1 MNKELL
7 YNFFQGKT
15 SEQEEIQIRRWMEAS
30 PDNFKLFM
38 EERKLFD
45 AMLLLADENKIRSY
59 QKKKLLLDHYWVK
72 EIMKVAAI
80 IAVTLLGTYIYN
92 EYHPKEELLAMQKI
106 TVPAGQR
113 INLELSDGTV
123 VWLNSRSTIQYP
135 AYFAG
140 NKSRTI
146 HLNGEAYFEVAHN
159 AQKPFIVETTKGSVE
174 VLGTKFNLEAYADNN
189 SFVTSLMEGSVK
201 VTSGNDELLIKPD
214 EMAILEHGKLKA
226 TPIEDYNVYRWK
238 EGLICFKDETF
249 VNIMNKFETCYGV
262 TIKIENNKVI
272 SSRYTGKFRQSDGI
286 SYALR
291 VLQKDV
297 KFTFE
302 RNEDNQIIYIK

>member
-1 MNKELL
+1 M
-7 YNFFQGKT
+7 
-15 SEQEEIQIRRWMEAS
+15 QEEIQIRRWMEAS
-30 PDNFKLFM
+30 PENSKLFM

-45 AMLLLADENKIRSY
+45 AMILLADEDKIRSY
-59 QKKKLLLDHYWVK
+59 QKKNLFLGNYWVK
-72 EIMKVAAI
+72 EIMKVAAV
-80 IAVTLLGTYIYN
+80 IAVTLLGAYIYN
-92 EYHPKEELLAMQKI
+92 EFNPDEELLAMQKI

-135 AYFAG
+135 ASFAG
-140 NKSRTI
+140 KNRTI

-159 AQKPFIVETTKGSVE
+159 AHKPFIVETTKGNVE
-174 VLGTKFNLEAYADNN
+174 VLGTKFNLEAYADKN

-201 VTSGNDELLIKPD
+201 VTSGNNELLIKPD
-214 EMAILEHGKLKA
+214 EMAILEHGKLRV

-238 EGLICFKDETF
+238 EGLICFRDETF

-262 TIKIENNKVI
+262 TIKIENQKVLN
-272 SSRYTGKFRQSDGI
+272 SRYTGKFRQSDGI

>member
-7 YNFFQGKT
+7 YIFFQGNT
-15 SEQEEIQIRRWMEAS
+15 SLEEEIRIRKWMEAS
-30 PDNFKLFM
+30 SENYNTFM

-45 AMLLLADENKIRSY
+45 AMILLTDEKQILSSRKKNRFIGNYWIKEAMKIAS
-59 QKKKLLLDHYWVK
+59 
-72 EIMKVAAI
+72 I
-80 IAVTLLGTYIYN
+80 IAITLIGTSIYN
-92 EYHPKEELLAMQKI
+92 KSYPEEELLAMQKI

-113 INLELSDGTV
+113 INIELGDGTV

-135 AYFAG
+135 ASFKG
-140 NKSRTI
+140 NSR
-146 HLNGEAYFEVAHN
+146 HVKLDGEAYFEVARN
-159 AQKPFIVETTKGSVE
+159 IKKPFIVETAKGNVE

-201 VTSGNDELLIKPD
+201 VTSGTNELLIKPN
-214 EMAILEHGKLKA
+214 EMAILEQGKLKA
-226 TPIEDYNVYRWK
+226 SPIEDYNAYRWK

-249 VNIMNKFETCYGV
+249 KNIMSKFETCYGV
-262 TIKIENNKVI
+262 TIKIENQKVLD
-272 SSRYTGKFRQSDGI
+272 SRYSGKFRQSDGI

-297 KFTFE
+297 NFMFE
-302 RNEDNQIIYIK
+302 RNEENQIIYIK

>member
-15 SEQEEIQIRRWMEAS
+15 SIQEEIQIRKWMEAS
-30 PDNFKLFM
+30 PDNFKFFM

-45 AMLLLADENKIRSY
+45 AMILLADEDKVRSY
-59 QKKKLLLDHYWVK
+59 QKKKLFLGNNWIK
-72 EIMKVAAI
+72 EIMKVAAV

-92 EYHPKEELLAMQKI
+92 EYQPDEELLTMQKI

-135 AYFAG
+135 ASFVG
-140 NKSRTI
+140 KSRTI

-159 AQKPFIVETTKGSVE
+159 AQKPFIVETNKGNVE

-201 VTSGNDELLIKPD
+201 VTSGKNELLIKPD
-214 EMAILEHGKLKA
+214 EMAILEHGKLRVS
-226 TPIEDYNVYRWK
+226 PIEDYNVYRWK
-238 EGLICFKDETF
+238 EGLICFRDETF

-262 TIKIENNKVI
+262 TIKIENKKVI
-272 SSRYTGKFRQSDGI
+272 NSRYTGKFRQSDGI

>member
-1 MNKELL
+1 M
-7 YNFFQGKT
+7 
-15 SEQEEIQIRRWMEAS
+15 QEEIQIRRWMEAS
-30 PDNFKLFM
+30 PDNSKLFM

-45 AMLLLADENKIRSY
+45 AMILLADEDKIHSY
-59 QKKKLLLDHYWVK
+59 QKKNLFLGNYWVK
-72 EIMKVAAI
+72 EIMKVAAV

-92 EYHPKEELLAMQKI
+92 VFNPDEELLAMQKI

-135 AYFAG
+135 ASFVG
-140 NKSRTI
+140 NNRTI

-159 AQKPFIVETTKGSVE
+159 AHKPFIVETAKGNVE
-174 VLGTKFNLEAYADNN
+174 VLGTKFNLEAYADKN

-201 VTSGNDELLIKPD
+201 VTSGNNELLIKPD
-214 EMAILEHGKLKA
+214 EMAILEHGKLRV

-238 EGLICFKDETF
+238 EGLICFRDETF

-262 TIKIENNKVI
+262 TIKIENQKVLN
-272 SSRYTGKFRQSDGI
+272 SRYTGKFRQSDGI

>member
-15 SEQEEIQIRRWMEAS
+15 SIQEEIQIRKWMEAS

-45 AMLLLADENKIRSY
+45 AMILLADEDKIRSY
-59 QKKKLLLDHYWVK
+59 QKKKLFLGNYWVK

-92 EYHPKEELLAMQKI
+92 EFNPEEELLAMQKI

-135 AYFAG
+135 ASFSG
-140 NKSRTI
+140 KKRTI

-159 AQKPFIVETTKGSVE
+159 AQKPFIVETTKGNVE

-189 SFVTSLMEGSVK
+189 TFVTSLMEGSVK
-201 VTSGNDELLIKPD
+201 VTSGVKELLIKPD
-214 EMAILEHGKLKA
+214 EMAVLEQGRLKA
-226 TPIEDYNVYRWK
+226 KPIEDYNVYRWK

-249 VNIMNKFETCYGV
+249 FNIMSKFETCYGV
-262 TIKIENNKVI
+262 TIKIENKKVI
-272 SSRYTGKFRQSDGI
+272 NSRYTGKFRQSDGI

>member
-15 SEQEEIQIRRWMEAS
+15 SMQEEIQIRKWMEAS
-30 PDNFKLFM
+30 PDNSKLFM

-45 AMLLLADENKIRSY
+45 AMILLADEDKIRSY
-59 QKKKLLLDHYWVK
+59 QKKKLFLENYWVK
-72 EIMKVAAI
+72 EVMKVAAV
-80 IAVTLLGTYIYN
+80 IAITLVGTFTYN
-92 EYHPKEELLAMQKI
+92 KLNPEEEVLAMQKI

-113 INLELSDGTV
+113 INLELSDGTII
-123 VWLNSRSTIQYP
+123 WLNSRSTIQYP
-135 AYFAG
+135 ASFVG
-140 NKSRTI
+140 ENRTI

-159 AQKPFIVETTKGSVE
+159 TQKPFIVETAKGKVE
-174 VLGTKFNLEAYADNN
+174 VLGTKFNLEAYSDNN

-201 VTSGNDELLIKPD
+201 VTSGTKELLIKPD
-214 EMAILEHGKLKA
+214 EMAILDHGNLRA

-249 VNIMNKFETCYGV
+249 INIMSKFETCYGV
-262 TIKIENNKVI
+262 TIKIENKQVTN
-272 SSRYTGKFRQSDGI
+272 SRYTGKFRQSDGI

-297 KFTFE
+297 KFAFE

>member
-15 SEQEEIQIRRWMEAS
+15 SMQEEIQIRNWMEAS
-30 PDNFKLFM
+30 PENRKLFL
-38 EERKLFD
+38 EERQLFD
-45 AMLLLADENKIRSY
+45 AMILLADEDKIRSY
-59 QKKKLLLDHYWVK
+59 QKKNIFIGNYWIK
-72 EIMKVAAI
+72 EVMKIAAV
-80 IAVTLLGTYIYN
+80 IAMTLIGAYAYDRYT
-92 EYHPKEELLAMQKI
+92 PKEELLAMQKI

-123 VWLNSRSTIQYP
+123 IWLNSRSTIQYP
-135 AYFAG
+135 ASFSG
-140 NKSRTI
+140 KNRTVQ
-146 HLNGEAYFEVAHN
+146 LNGEV
-159 AQKPFIVETTKGSVE
+159 
-174 VLGTKFNLEAYADNN
+174 VLDHGDL
-189 SFVTSLMEGSVK
+189 K
-201 VTSGNDELLIKPD
+201 V
-214 EMAILEHGKLKA
+214 

-249 VNIMNKFETCYGV
+249 VNIMSKFETCYGV
-262 TIKIENNKVI
+262 TIKIENQKVI
-272 SSRYTGKFRQSDGI
+272 NSRYTGKFRQSDGI

-302 RNEDNQIIYIK
+302 RNEENQIIYIK

>member
-15 SEQEEIQIRRWMEAS
+15 SIQEEIQIRKWMEAS

-45 AMLLLADENKIRSY
+45 AMILLADEDKIRSY
-59 QKKKLLLDHYWVK
+59 QKKKLFLGNYWVK

-92 EYHPKEELLAMQKI
+92 EFNPEEELLAMQKI

-135 AYFAG
+135 ASFVG
-140 NKSRTI
+140 KNRTI

-159 AQKPFIVETTKGSVE
+159 AQKPFIVETNKGNVE

-201 VTSGNDELLIKPD
+201 VTSGNNELLIKPD
-214 EMAILEHGKLKA
+214 EMAILEHGKLRVS
-226 TPIEDYNVYRWK
+226 PIEDYNVYRWK
-238 EGLICFKDETF
+238 EGLICFRDETF

-262 TIKIENNKVI
+262 TIKIENKKVI
-272 SSRYTGKFRQSDGI
+272 NSRYTGKFRQSDGI

>member
-7 YNFFQGKT
+7 YNFFLGKT
-15 SEQEEIQIRRWMEAS
+15 TMQEEIQIRNWMEAS
-30 PDNFKLFM
+30 PENYKTYL

-45 AMLLLADENKIRSY
+45 AMLLLADEEKIRSY
-59 QKKKLLLDHYWVK
+59 QKKNFFLTNRWVK
-72 EIMKVAAI
+72 EVMKVAAV
-80 IAVTLLGTYIYN
+80 IAITLAGSYAYN
-92 EYHPKEELLAMQKI
+92 KYAPKEELLAMQKI

-113 INLELSDGTV
+113 INLELSDGTII
-123 VWLNSRSTIQYP
+123 WLNSRSTIQYP
-135 AYFAG
+135 ASFTG
-140 NKSRTI
+140 KSRTVQ
-146 HLNGEAYFEVAHN
+146 LNGEAYFEVARN
-159 AQKPFIVETTKGSVE
+159 TEKPFIVETSKGNVE

-201 VTSGNDELLIKPD
+201 VTSGTEERFIKPD
-214 EMAILEHGKLKA
+214 EMAVLERGSLRV

-249 VNIMNKFETCYGV
+249 VNIMSKFETCYGV
-262 TIKIENNKVI
+262 TIKIENPKLSN
-272 SSRYTGKFRQSDGI
+272 SRYSGKFRQSDGI

-302 RNEDNQIIYIK
+302 RDEDNPIIYIK

>member
-15 SEQEEIQIRRWMEAS
+15 SIQEEIQIRKWMEVS

-45 AMLLLADENKIRSY
+45 AMILLADEDKVRSY
-59 QKKKLLLDHYWVK
+59 QKKKLFLGNNWVK

-92 EYHPKEELLAMQKI
+92 EFNPEEELLAMQKI

-135 AYFAG
+135 ASFSG
-140 NKSRTI
+140 KKRTI

-159 AQKPFIVETTKGSVE
+159 AQKPFIVETTKGNVE

-189 SFVTSLMEGSVK
+189 TFVTSLMEGSVK
-201 VTSGNDELLIKPD
+201 VTSGVKELLIKPD
-214 EMAILEHGKLKA
+214 EMAVLEQGRLKA
-226 TPIEDYNVYRWK
+226 KPIEDYNVYRWK

-249 VNIMNKFETCYGV
+249 FNIMSKFETCYGV
-262 TIKIENNKVI
+262 TIKIENKKVI
-272 SSRYTGKFRQSDGI
+272 NSRYTGKFRQSDGI

>member
-15 SEQEEIQIRRWMEAS
+15 SIQEEIQIRKWMEAS

-45 AMLLLADENKIRSY
+45 AMILLVDEDKVRSY
-59 QKKKLLLDHYWVK
+59 QKKKLFLGNNWVK

-92 EYHPKEELLAMQKI
+92 EFNPEEELLAMQKI

-135 AYFAG
+135 ASFSG
-140 NKSRTI
+140 KKRTI

-159 AQKPFIVETTKGSVE
+159 AQKPFIVETTKGNVE

-189 SFVTSLMEGSVK
+189 TFVTSLMEGSVK
-201 VTSGNDELLIKPD
+201 VTSGVKELLIKPD
-214 EMAILEHGKLKA
+214 EMAVLEQGRLKA
-226 TPIEDYNVYRWK
+226 KPIEDYNVYRWK

-249 VNIMNKFETCYGV
+249 FNIMSKFETCYGV
-262 TIKIENNKVI
+262 TIKIENKKVI
-272 SSRYTGKFRQSDGI
+272 NSRYTGKFRQSDGI

>member
-1 MNKELL
+1 M
-7 YNFFQGKT
+7 
-15 SEQEEIQIRRWMEAS
+15 QEEIQIRRWMEAS
-30 PDNFKLFM
+30 PENSKLFM

-45 AMLLLADENKIRSY
+45 AMILLADEDKIRSY
-59 QKKKLLLDHYWVK
+59 QKKNLFLGNYWVK
-72 EIMKVAAI
+72 EIMKVAAV
-80 IAVTLLGTYIYN
+80 IAVTLLGAYIYN
-92 EYHPKEELLAMQKI
+92 EFNPDEELLAMQKI

-135 AYFAG
+135 ASFAG
-140 NKSRTI
+140 KNRTI
-146 HLNGEAYFEVAHN
+146 HLNGEAYFEVTHN
-159 AQKPFIVETTKGSVE
+159 AHKPFIVETTKGNVE
-174 VLGTKFNLEAYADNN
+174 VLGTKFNLEAYADKN

-201 VTSGNDELLIKPD
+201 VTSGNNELLIKPD
-214 EMAILEHGKLKA
+214 EMAILEHGKLRV

-238 EGLICFKDETF
+238 EGLICFRDETF

-262 TIKIENNKVI
+262 TIKIENQKVLN
-272 SSRYTGKFRQSDGI
+272 SRYTGKFRQSDGI

>member
-15 SEQEEIQIRRWMEAS
+15 SMQEEIQIRKWMEAS
-30 PDNFKLFM
+30 PDNKKLFL

-45 AMLLLADENKIRSY
+45 AMILLADEKKILSY
-59 QKKKLLLDHYWVK
+59 QKKKMFIGKYWIR
-72 EIMKVAAI
+72 EAMKIAAV
-80 IAVTLLGTYIYN
+80 IAITLIGTYTYN
-92 EYHPKEELLAMQKI
+92 KYNPKEELLAMQKI

-123 VWLNSRSTIQYP
+123 IWLNSRSTIQYP
-135 AYFAG
+135 ASFTG
-140 NKSRTI
+140 KNRTVQ
-146 HLNGEAYFEVAHN
+146 LNGEAYFEVAHN
-159 AQKPFIVETTKGSVE
+159 IQKPFIVETTKGNVE

-201 VTSGNDELLIKPD
+201 VTSGTKELLIKPD
-214 EMAILEHGKLKA
+214 EMAILEHGQLRA

-238 EGLICFKDETF
+238 EGLICFKNETF
-249 VNIMNKFETCYGV
+249 VNIMTKFETCYGV
-262 TIKIENNKVI
+262 TIKIENEKVQNL
-272 SSRYTGKFRQSDGI
+272 RYTGKFRQSDGI

>member
-15 SEQEEIQIRRWMEAS
+15 SIQEEIQIRKWMEAS

-45 AMLLLADENKIRSY
+45 AMILLADEDKVRSY
-59 QKKKLLLDHYWVK
+59 QKKKLFLGNNWVK

-92 EYHPKEELLAMQKI
+92 EFNPEEELLAMQKI

-135 AYFAG
+135 ASFSG
-140 NKSRTI
+140 KKRTI

-159 AQKPFIVETTKGSVE
+159 AQKPFIVETTKGNVE

-189 SFVTSLMEGSVK
+189 TFVTSLMEGSVK
-201 VTSGNDELLIKPD
+201 VTSGVKELLIKPD
-214 EMAILEHGKLKA
+214 EMAVLEQGRLKA
-226 TPIEDYNVYRWK
+226 KPIEDYNVYRWK

-249 VNIMNKFETCYGV
+249 FNIMSKFETCYGV
-262 TIKIENNKVI
+262 TIKIENKKVI
-272 SSRYTGKFRQSDGI
+272 NSRYTGKFRQSDGI

>member
-1 MNKELL
+1 M
-7 YNFFQGKT
+7 
-15 SEQEEIQIRRWMEAS
+15 QEEIQIRRWMEAS
-30 PDNFKLFM
+30 PENSKLFM

-45 AMLLLADENKIRSY
+45 AMILLADEDKIHSY
-59 QKKKLLLDHYWVK
+59 QKKNLFLGNYWVK
-72 EIMKVAAI
+72 EIMKVAAV

-92 EYHPKEELLAMQKI
+92 EFNPDEELLAMQKI

-135 AYFAG
+135 ASFVG
-140 NKSRTI
+140 NNRTI

-159 AQKPFIVETTKGSVE
+159 AHKPFIVETTKGNVE
-174 VLGTKFNLEAYADNN
+174 VLGTKFNLEAYADKN
-189 SFVTSLMEGSVK
+189 SFITSLMEGSVK
-201 VTSGNDELLIKPD
+201 VISGNNELLIKPD
-214 EMAILEHGKLKA
+214 EMAILEHGKLRV

-238 EGLICFKDETF
+238 EGLICFRDETF

-262 TIKIENNKVI
+262 TIKIENQKVLN
-272 SSRYTGKFRQSDGI
+272 SRYTGKFRQSDGI

>member
-15 SEQEEIQIRRWMEAS
+15 SMQEEIQIRKWMEAS
-30 PDNFKLFM
+30 PDNNKLFL

-45 AMLLLADENKIRSY
+45 AMILLADEKKILSY
-59 QKKKLLLDHYWVK
+59 QKKKMFIGKYWIR
-72 EIMKVAAI
+72 EAMKIAAI
-80 IAVTLLGTYIYN
+80 IAITLIGTYTYN
-92 EYHPKEELLAMQKI
+92 KYNPKEELLAMQKI

-123 VWLNSRSTIQYP
+123 IWLNSRSTIQYP
-135 AYFAG
+135 ASFTG
-140 NKSRTI
+140 KNRTVQ
-146 HLNGEAYFEVAHN
+146 LNGEAYFEVAHN
-159 AQKPFIVETTKGSVE
+159 TQKPFIVETTKGNVE

-201 VTSGNDELLIKPD
+201 VTSGTKELLIKPD
-214 EMAILEHGKLKA
+214 EMAILEHGQLRA

-238 EGLICFKDETF
+238 EGLICFKNETF
-249 VNIMNKFETCYGV
+249 VNIMTKFETCYGV
-262 TIKIENNKVI
+262 TIKIENEKVQNL
-272 SSRYTGKFRQSDGI
+272 RYTGKFRQSDGI

>member
-15 SEQEEIQIRRWMEAS
+15 SIQEEIQIRRWMEAS
-30 PDNFKLFM
+30 PENSKLFM

-45 AMLLLADENKIRSY
+45 AMILLADEDKIRSY
-59 QKKKLLLDHYWVK
+59 QKKNLFLGNYWVK
-72 EIMKVAAI
+72 EIMKVAAV
-80 IAVTLLGTYIYN
+80 IAVTLLGAYIYN
-92 EYHPKEELLAMQKI
+92 EFNPDEELLAMQKI

-135 AYFAG
+135 ASFAG
-140 NKSRTI
+140 KNRTI

-159 AQKPFIVETTKGSVE
+159 AHKPFIVETTKGNVE
-174 VLGTKFNLEAYADNN
+174 VLGTKFNLEAYADKN

-201 VTSGNDELLIKPD
+201 VTSGNNELLIKPD
-214 EMAILEHGKLKA
+214 EMAILEHGKLRV

-238 EGLICFKDETF
+238 EGLICFRDETF

-262 TIKIENNKVI
+262 TIKIENQKVLN
-272 SSRYTGKFRQSDGI
+272 SRYTGKFRQSDGI

>member
-15 SEQEEIQIRRWMEAS
+15 SMQEEIQIRNWMEAS
-30 PDNFKLFM
+30 PENRKLFL
-38 EERKLFD
+38 EERQLFD
-45 AMLLLADENKIRSY
+45 AMILLADEDKIRSY
-59 QKKKLLLDHYWVK
+59 QKKNIFIGNYWIK
-72 EIMKVAAI
+72 EVMKIAAV
-80 IAVTLLGTYIYN
+80 IAMTLIGAYAYDRYT
-92 EYHPKEELLAMQKI
+92 PKEELLAMQKI

-123 VWLNSRSTIQYP
+123 IWLNSRSTIQYP
-135 AYFAG
+135 ASFSG
-140 NKSRTI
+140 KNRTVQ
-146 HLNGEAYFEVAHN
+146 LNGEAYFEVAHN
-159 AQKPFIVETTKGSVE
+159 AQKPFIVETAKGNVE

-201 VTSGNDELLIKPD
+201 VTSGTKERLIKPD
-214 EMAILEHGKLKA
+214 EMVVLDHGDLKV

-249 VNIMNKFETCYGV
+249 VNIMSKFETCYGV
-262 TIKIENNKVI
+262 TIKIENQKVI
-272 SSRYTGKFRQSDGI
+272 NSRYTGKFRQSDGI

-291 VLQKDV
+291 VLHNDV
-297 KFTFE
+297 KFTFD
-302 RNEDNQIIYIK
+302 RNEEHPIIYIN

>member
-15 SEQEEIQIRRWMEAS
+15 SIQEEIQIRKWMEAS
-30 PDNFKLFM
+30 PDNLKLFM

-45 AMLLLADENKIRSY
+45 AMILLADEDKIRSY
-59 QKKKLLLDHYWVK
+59 QKKKLFLGNYWVK

-92 EYHPKEELLAMQKI
+92 EFNPEEELLAMQKI

-135 AYFAG
+135 ASFSG
-140 NKSRTI
+140 KKRTI

-159 AQKPFIVETTKGSVE
+159 AQKPFIVETTKGNVE

-189 SFVTSLMEGSVK
+189 TFVTSLMEGSVK
-201 VTSGNDELLIKPD
+201 VTSGVKELLIKPD
-214 EMAILEHGKLKA
+214 EMAVLEQGRLKA
-226 TPIEDYNVYRWK
+226 KPIEDYNVYRWK

-249 VNIMNKFETCYGV
+249 FNIMSKFETCYGV
-262 TIKIENNKVI
+262 TIKIENKKVI
-272 SSRYTGKFRQSDGI
+272 NSRYTGKFRQSDGI

>member
-1 MNKELL
+1 M
-7 YNFFQGKT
+7 
-15 SEQEEIQIRRWMEAS
+15 QEEIQIRKWMEAS

-45 AMLLLADENKIRSY
+45 AMILLADEDKIRSY
-59 QKKKLLLDHYWVK
+59 QKKKLFLGNYWVK

-92 EYHPKEELLAMQKI
+92 EYHPEEELLAMQKI

-123 VWLNSRSTIQYP
+123 IWLNSRSTIQYP
-135 AYFAG
+135 ASFVG
-140 NKSRTI
+140 KNRTV

-159 AQKPFIVETTKGSVE
+159 TQKPFIVETNKGNVE

-201 VTSGNDELLIKPD
+201 VTSGTKELLIKPH
-214 EMAILEHGKLKA
+214 EMAVLEHGVLKV

-238 EGLICFKDETF
+238 EGLICFRDETF

-262 TIKIENNKVI
+262 TIKIENKKVLN
-272 SSRYTGKFRQSDGI
+272 SRYTGKFRQSDGI

>member
-1 MNKELL
+1 
-7 YNFFQGKT
+7 
-15 SEQEEIQIRRWMEAS
+15 MEAS

-45 AMLLLADENKIRSY
+45 AMILLADEDKIRSY
-59 QKKKLLLDHYWVK
+59 QKKKLFLGNYWVK

-92 EYHPKEELLAMQKI
+92 EFNPEEELLAMQKI

-135 AYFAG
+135 ASFVG
-140 NKSRTI
+140 KNRTI

-159 AQKPFIVETTKGSVE
+159 AQKPFIVETNKGNVE

-201 VTSGNDELLIKPD
+201 VTSGNNELLIKPD
-214 EMAILEHGKLKA
+214 EMAILEHGKLRVS
-226 TPIEDYNVYRWK
+226 PIEDYNVYRWK
-238 EGLICFKDETF
+238 EGLICFRDETF

-262 TIKIENNKVI
+262 TIKIENKKVI
-272 SSRYTGKFRQSDGI
+272 NSRYTGKFRQSDGI